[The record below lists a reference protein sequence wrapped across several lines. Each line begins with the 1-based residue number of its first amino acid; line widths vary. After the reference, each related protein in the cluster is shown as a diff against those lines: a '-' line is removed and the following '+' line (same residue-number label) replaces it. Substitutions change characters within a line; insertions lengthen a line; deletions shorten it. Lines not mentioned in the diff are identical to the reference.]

1 MQLVDIAFLDG
12 LFISLT
18 ARFVCFLCMS
28 ESLYMDRVCAGVG
41 TGITSS

>member
-18 ARFVCFLCMS
+18 ARFVCFLCQIGY
-28 ESLYMDRVCAGVG
+28 LLAG
-41 TGITSS
+41 